1 MTNKKTQAR
10 LYTSPVLDE
19 IQNMID
25 PNDQEKT
32 NKRMLLAAKIY
43 DAMEAKGW
51 KNKDLAEA
59 LNKKRSVIT
68 KWLSG
73 THNFTQ
79 DTLCDIERVLE
90 IKLINLDTEQKEPS
104 AVYNII
110 LQTRQ
115 SATLISALNE
125 PDAAYKSANNI
136 VIKSK
141 GLHD

>member
-10 LYTSPVLDE
+10 LYTSPILDE

-79 DTLCDIERVLE
+79 DTLCDIERVLD
-90 IKLINLDTEQKEPS
+90 INLLNLDTEPKEPPIHF
-104 AVYNII
+104 VYTIQTQHKGIPANI
-110 LQTRQ
+110 
-115 SATLISALNE
+115 LNE
-125 PDAAYKSANNI
+125 RVTTYQQTSNI
-136 VIKSK
+136 SINTNE
-141 GLHD
+141 LHN